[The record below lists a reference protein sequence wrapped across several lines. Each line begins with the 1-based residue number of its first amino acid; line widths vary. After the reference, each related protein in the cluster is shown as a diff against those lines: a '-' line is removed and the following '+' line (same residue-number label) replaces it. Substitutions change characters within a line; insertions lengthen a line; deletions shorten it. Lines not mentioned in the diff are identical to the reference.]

1 MEVKI
6 IKEYKVEVFVVS
18 GGSIELNFKTE
29 KKIDAINKALER
41 IGLQLQEDIT
51 EVKVDEVN

>member
-1 MEVKI
+1 MKI